1 MPLLGAQVAAQAVLK
16 RIALPTTHNLQAVE
30 LHDAFAVQ
38 GISFNHALSLTPDI
52 CNTYGGGLARG
63 HPIGASG
70 AVALVQLLT
79 RLSLSTHSQ
88 AAGMVAV
95 AAAGGLGSAA
105 LVQFALRP

>member
-1 MPLLGAQVAAQAVLK
+1 MPLLAAQVAAQALLN
-16 RIALPTTHNLQAVE
+16 RAAGPTAHTLQAIE

-38 GISFNHALSLTPDI
+38 GMGFTQALALSPYI

-79 RLSLSTHSQ
+79 RLSLSTHSEPT
-88 AAGMVAV
+88 GMVAI

-105 LVQFALRP
+105 LVQFKGQY